1 MQATSR
7 LRSVPLRPGRPNM
20 KELQGYPLHP
30 FRLHEG
36 HVGVAVVL
44 AFIGQQLLVGHRRQL
59 LASHFTRRYPP
70 SEISPRIHPA
80 GSAAVLV
87 NLDTTPVQL
96 HTTPFQNRDATG
108 ARNSSYLEAR
118 RS

>member
-1 MQATSR
+1 MQATPR
-7 LRSVPLRPGRPNM
+7 LRLGLSARLRPRRPNIP
-20 KELQGYPLHP
+20 EPQSYPLHP
-30 FRLHEG
+30 FRLREG

-44 AFIGQQLLVGHRRQL
+44 AFIGQKLRVGHRCQF
-59 LASHFTRRYPP
+59 LASHFTHRYPP

-108 ARNSSYLEAR
+108 
-118 RS
+118 